1 MSGLSQEARALI
13 DDVSDLDAPS
23 TADKARIQ
31 QRLRVQL
38 GAAAFA
44 ATLLPTAAHSGASAA
59 SSASLA
65 APKGAWL
72 GGMGKALLSVAA
84 LGGLGM
90 ALWLGTGTPAAPQLP
105 AQAPAQPASR
115 ATSVSQPEV
124 APVAVQQPAEM
135 PELAPASVPEP
146 SPAPVRTQSKAR
158 ASAASVA
165 APAAKADTLAAELAL
180 LGRAQAALRAGRAAE
195 AQSLAAEHR
204 TTYPG
209 GLMKEERMGVAALA
223 ECALSPENRTEAKAF
238 LAAAANS
245 PLAARVR
252 KACNLP

>member
-31 QRLRVQL
+31 RRLSAQL

-44 ATLLPTAAHSGASAA
+44 ATLLPAAAHSGASAA

-72 GGMGKALLSVAA
+72 GGMGKALLSAAA

-90 ALWLGTGTPAAPQLP
+90 ALWVGTGTPTAPQLP
-105 AQAPAQPASR
+105 AQAPAQAASN
-115 ATSVSQPEV
+115 AASIGQPEV
-124 APVAVQQPAEM
+124 IPAAVPPRVEIA
-135 PELAPASVPEP
+135 ELAPASVPEL
-146 SPAPVRTQSKAR
+146 SKAR
-158 ASAASVA
+158 ERMQSRTRASATSVE
-165 APAAKADTLAAELAL
+165 APGAKADTLAAELAL
-180 LGRAQAALRAGRAAE
+180 LGRAQAALRAGRPAE

-204 TTYPG
+204 AEYPH

-223 ECALSPENRTEAKAF
+223 ECALSTENRAEATAF
-238 LAAAANS
+238 LAAAASS

>member
-23 TADKARIQ
+23 AADKARIQ

-44 ATLLPTAAHSGASAA
+44 ATLLPAATHSGASAA

-72 GGMGKALLSVAA
+72 GAVGKAVLSAAA
-84 LGGLGM
+84 LGSLGL
-90 ALWLGTGTPAAPQLP
+90 ALWVGKGAPAAPREPTRAPDHAAAPPAEVRQQEVTRGAVAAPESPELAPTSVPELP
-105 AQAPAQPASR
+105 KTHGRALLKPRAGAGAAQAPA
-115 ATSVSQPEV
+115 
-124 APVAVQQPAEM
+124 
-135 PELAPASVPEP
+135 
-146 SPAPVRTQSKAR
+146 
-158 ASAASVA
+158 
-165 APAAKADTLAAELAL
+165 AKQVDTLAEELAL
-180 LGRAQAALRAGRAAE
+180 LGRAQAALRAGRATE

-204 TTYPG
+204 VTYPN

-223 ECALSPENRTEAKAF
+223 ECALSPENRAEAKAF